1 MTYRPKKGLNSLY
14 VVLGVPRLLEV
25 VVVPVVGTK
34 ELDSKMDMKK
44 GEVVRMGEAV
54 SGAGGG
60 EVEGGGGA
68 QPAQTH
74 LPSTRAPQVGNCKSP
89 VHLQPLGSHTQSIQ

>member
-25 VVVPVVGTK
+25 VVVPVVVMK

-54 SGAGGG
+54 MAAAVVKVQEVTETEPDQPYLHPSGTLECGM
-60 EVEGGGGA
+60 
-68 QPAQTH
+68 
-74 LPSTRAPQVGNCKSP
+74 
-89 VHLQPLGSHTQSIQ
+89 

>member
-25 VVVPVVGTK
+25 VVVPVVVTK

-44 GEVVRMGEAV
+44 GEVGRMGEA
-54 SGAGGG
+54 GIGEGGG
-60 EVEGGGGA
+60 EGQGGGGDGA
-68 QPAQTH
+68 GSPQFSPTGPTPHGWGILGAALQTTGNQP
-74 LPSTRAPQVGNCKSP
+74 
-89 VHLQPLGSHTQSIQ
+89 